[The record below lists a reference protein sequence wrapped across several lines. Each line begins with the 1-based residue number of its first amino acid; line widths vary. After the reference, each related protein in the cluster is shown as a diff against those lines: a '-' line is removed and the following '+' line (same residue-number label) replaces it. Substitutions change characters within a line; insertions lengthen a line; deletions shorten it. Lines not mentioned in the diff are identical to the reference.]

1 MKRRISANLLTLWF
15 VVLPGALPAQAGLVK
30 AIEYAGDHMFLTA
43 HRAEIE
49 VLDSGMIPGWVRTG
63 VELWVHGAPEPGL
76 VPVCRFY
83 TIAFAPRSSHFYT
96 ADAAEC
102 EALKANPDWVYEG
115 IAFYARL
122 PIDRENCPSGT
133 HPVSR
138 TYNAGRGGAPNHLF
152 TTYEFGTWFLTR
164 VAGWSA
170 EGTAFCIPGG
180 TRDAVDLSVL
190 LTGSRWR
197 ILPESA
203 LARVLHAT
211 EIVLRIDSLTIAP
224 FPPQLY
230 AELQFLDADGTRIL
244 ASGGRFAIGTG
255 EQIYGRT
262 LFADFVTDRI
272 VPGRSIGDLSLFGA
286 LEFMIT
292 GRNGM
297 ELCLMLTE
305 GDYGGGWGETYSYC
319 PAIVTRM

>member
-1 MKRRISANLLTLWF
+1 M
-15 VVLPGALPAQAGLVK
+15 PAQAGLVK

-49 VLDSGMIPGWVRTG
+49 VLDSGMVSGWVRTG

-122 PIDRENCPSGT
+122 PDRENCPSGT

-170 EGTAFCIPGG
+170 EGIAFCIPGG

-190 LTGSRWR
+190 LDGSRWR

-203 LARVLHAT
+203 LAGVLHAT

-224 FPPQLY
+224 FPLQLY

-244 ASGGRFAIGTG
+244 ASSGRFAIGTG
-255 EQIYGRT
+255 EHIYGRT
-262 LFADFVTDRI
+262 LSAVFETDGSIADLWLV
-272 VPGRSIGDLSLFGA
+272 GA

-297 ELCLMLTE
+297 ELCLTLGE
-305 GDYGGGWGETYSYC
+305 YDLEGGWGETSSYC
-319 PAIVTRM
+319 PTIVTRM